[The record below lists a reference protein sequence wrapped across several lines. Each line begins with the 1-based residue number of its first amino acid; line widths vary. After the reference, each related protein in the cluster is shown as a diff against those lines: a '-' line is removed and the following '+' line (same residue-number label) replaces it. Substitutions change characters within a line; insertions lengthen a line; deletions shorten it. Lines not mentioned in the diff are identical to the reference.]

1 MVALA
6 PVQVVA
12 ALVLLALRLVAAAV
26 LLLVWALLVS
36 VLLAVTPWPRLRRLV
51 ALFRLLAA
59 ALLVVRLL
67 ALPQVLAPQ
76 VVAVP
81 EVVAVEV
88 EPLTRSFS
96 AAMAGTS
103 PSPVPPM
110 YAPVPRSRR
119 NPQCRP
125 CPLT

>member
-1 MVALA
+1 
-6 PVQVVA
+6 VQVVA
-12 ALVLLALRLVAAAV
+12 ALVVLALRPVAAAV

-76 VVAVP
+76 VVAVLP
-81 EVVAVEV
+81 VVAGEV
-88 EPLTRSFS
+88 APPTRSFS

-110 YAPVPRSRR
+110 YAPVPRSRQ

>member
-1 MVALA
+1 MVVVALA

-12 ALVLLALRLVAAAV
+12 ALVVLALRPVAAAV

-36 VLLAVTPWPRLRRLV
+36 VLLAVTPWPRLR
-51 ALFRLLAA
+51 LLAA

-76 VVAVP
+76 VVAVLP
-81 EVVAVEV
+81 VVAGEV
-88 EPLTRSFS
+88 APPTRSFS

-110 YAPVPRSRR
+110 YAPVPRSRQ